1 MTMYLRINKEEKIMY
16 SLFYAKYFGNK
27 QGITTVVCMNI
38 EK

>member
-1 MTMYLRINKEEKIMY
+1 MTMYLRINKEEIIMY

-27 QGITTVVCMNI
+27 QGITTLVCMNI